1 MVSEHSYILVPEPG
15 QPTSQIAIGNIF
27 RDRRKVDQQ
36 PFAGPGPNGVLMQLH
51 ATERDVELIFN
62 ISKRLTASLKAKLCS
77 FLGIGAGF
85 DSSQEGDVALKIG
98 KVETYR
104 IAMEGDILHQYV
116 NKRLESLG
124 RDAESLRK
132 LRLDPAKPGRLF
144 MITGIKVAT
153 DMERYVAE
161 KRHRGANADA
171 GFPLDPHQAAGLQA
185 SGVMDRSRNWSASGK
200 MDGPVVIAYQLY
212 YLPWKNDKAQVEK
225 NLKYGMLG
233 DEKDNGEDE
242 YEDDE
247 EADDE
252 KDEGENEDLEDE
264 WGWFMQLGS

>member
-27 RDRRKVDQQ
+27 RYRRQVDQQ
-36 PFAGPGPNGVLMQLH
+36 PFAGPGSKGVLMQLH
-51 ATERDVELIFN
+51 ATEQDVKLTFN
-62 ISKRLTASLKAKLCS
+62 INKRLTASLKAKLCS
-77 FLGIGAGF
+77 FLGIGADF

-104 IAMEGDILHQYV
+104 IAMEGDILHKYV
-116 NKRLESLG
+116 NKRLEALSQ
-124 RDAESLRK
+124 DAEALRK
-132 LRLDPAKPGRLF
+132 LRLDPTKPGRLF

-161 KRHRGANADA
+161 KRHHGANVDA
-171 GFPLDPHQAAGLQA
+171 GFPLDPHQAAGLRA
-185 SGVMDRSRNWSASGK
+185 SGAMNRNRTWSVSGK

-212 YLPWKNDKAQVEK
+212 YVPWKNDKAQVEK

-233 DEKDNGEDE
+233 DEKDSDEDE
-242 YEDDE
+242 DEDDE
-247 EADDE
+247 Q
-252 KDEGENEDLEDE
+252 DEGENEELEDE
-264 WGWFMQLGS
+264 WGWLMQLGS